1 MSFVGSIYREVKVVR
16 IEFSLNGSRV
26 KVDVKHNERLIDL
39 LWRLGMRSVKEGC
52 GTGDCG
58 SCNVLVDKRLVN
70 SCIMLAAQARG
81 REVWTVEGLVKNEKL
96 HPIQHAL
103 IEYTASQCGYCIPGI
118 VMTAKYILDN
128 YAEASENDV
137 RRVLVSNICRCGG
150 YTRIVEAVL
159 SAMAASRK

>member
-1 MSFVGSIYREVKVVR
+1 MKLEFV
-16 IEFSLNGSRV
+16 LNGGKV
-26 KVDVKHNERLIDL
+26 GVDVKGNERLIDV

-70 SCIMLAAQARG
+70 SCMMLAVQARG
-81 REVWTVEGLVKNEKL
+81 KEVWTVEGMVHDDRL
-96 HPIQHAL
+96 HPIQEAL

-128 YAEASENDV
+128 YPQASENIV
-137 RRVLVSNICRCGG
+137 RTILISNICRCGG

-159 SAMAASRK
+159 SAMDALRK